1 MGSVGSSYDLLPGWR
16 KLPRALRSSLFLKG
30 TWMLASH
37 QSVFL
42 DDNVIRNLI
51 LMVYASFSF
60 LYVCISS
67 YHLEHGE
74 ARRTFICASLL
85 DYLCSLP
92 TERQDWAPCS
102 RQRVSYQGS
111 SPKVA

>member
-1 MGSVGSSYDLLPGWR
+1 
-16 KLPRALRSSLFLKG
+16 
-30 TWMLASH
+30 MLASH
-37 QSVFL
+37 QSVSL
-42 DDNVIRNLI
+42 DDNVIKSLI
-51 LMVYASFSF
+51 LMVHASFSF

-74 ARRTFICASLL
+74 ARTFICASLL

-102 RQRVSYQGS
+102 RQRASYQGS